1 MKPWILVLSVVF
13 TVGGL
18 SAQKAAWQPSPGHT
32 EIAIWPGAAPDAQP
46 VAGPEFAETSGKD
59 FLPGGRP
66 AVGISNV
73 TRPTMTVYPPTGKN
87 TGAAVVVF
95 PGGGYQVLAI
105 DLEGS
110 EVCDWLTP
118 KGITC
123 VLLKYRVT
131 DVGPYPKSGPYPESP
146 MALEDAQ
153 RTVGLVRFHAAEW
166 HIDPHKIGVLGFS
179 AGGHMVA
186 AMSTHFEKRLYPAVD
201 AADKESCRPD
211 FAVAIYPGHLS
222 LPAAEWDAKQG
233 MKKFVLHPPANS
245 DRNLGLNPDLSITS
259 QTPPTFLLQA
269 EDDHVDSADDSL
281 AYYIALKK
289 AGVPVEMHL
298 YAQGGHAFGLRPTQ
312 FPITRWPQLMETWLG
327 TIGMIPE

>member
-1 MKPWILVLSVVF
+1 
-13 TVGGL
+13 
-18 SAQKAAWQPSPGHT
+18 
-32 EIAIWPGAAPDAQP
+32 
-46 VAGPEFAETSGKD
+46 
-59 FLPGGRP
+59 
-66 AVGISNV
+66 
-73 TRPTMTVYPPTGKN
+73 
-87 TGAAVVVF
+87 
-95 PGGGYQVLAI
+95 
-105 DLEGS
+105 
-110 EVCDWLTP
+110 
-118 KGITC
+118 
-123 VLLKYRVT
+123 
-131 DVGPYPKSGPYPESP
+131 

-153 RTVGLVRFHAAEW
+153 RAVGLVRFHAAEW
-166 HIDPHKIGVLGFS
+166 HVDPHKIGVLGFS

-222 LPAAEWDAKQG
+222 LPAAKWDAKQG
-233 MKKFVLHPPANS
+233 TKKFGLHPPANT
-245 DRNLGLNPDLSITS
+245 DRNLGLNPDLSISS

-312 FPITRWPQLMETWLG
+312 FPITRWPQLVETWLG